1 LNLWEN
7 DKKIEKDL
15 YKEYKT
21 KPLFV
26 LQQAKVPGY
35 KILKIADEI
44 ELCIGSIQSTSC
56 W

>member
-1 LNLWEN
+1 MDLWEN
-7 DKKIEKDL
+7 DEKIEKDF

-26 LQQAKVPGY
+26 LQPAKVPGY

>member
-1 LNLWEN
+1 MFND
-7 DKKIEKDL
+7 DKKIEENF

-35 KILKIADEI
+35 KILKIADDI